1 MNPTDQAIEVFFRA
15 HAQAE
20 ERRGIVKLQNNC
32 GNTILTFFHNV
43 DPRATGPLPRRKFP
57 PSPEFSHY
65 LFNFIAF
72 EIDPKNSLA
81 VKLSSPTESCSF
93 CCASP
98 AEFGKLTDYL
108 CQKVGFVHSSA
119 NPALFKLQSLDHGE
133 SPFLTT
139 LLPNPGKHQDRVSI
153 AGVPVP
159 EVRPVEI
166 SHETLH
172 RDTLFNSIVSPS
184 IVFDVFKFLL
194 PPLEFQADAS
204 YRELK
209 HQWSSVS
216 RAQFQ
221 NNLELPQLMRF
232 VQNEIL
238 KTPDRYVR
246 FTNPRQVQKSL
257 FNLMV
262 TYTVY
267 NWDGAAYNTSLLDL
281 LWPFVDSYLEQN
293 GETFEDLEGEVF
305 PLFVR
310 FFETQGF
317 EELKRSQRQ
326 TFIHPLLVQVGETI
340 QAKFPDLLDGLI
352 QKNVFTLDFLR
363 NDLSRWFLDV
373 FKLGDLKVLWIS
385 ILTFERASEFFESF
399 IIALLLTV
407 VSQVDELNPL
417 DADEFAETFNSVK
430 AGLGLRTLLATTA
443 HVNKVVRGTGEG

>member
-1 MNPTDQAIEVFFRA
+1 M
-15 HAQAE
+15 
-20 ERRGIVKLQNNC
+20 
-32 GNTILTFFHNV
+32 
-43 DPRATGPLPRRKFP
+43 PLP
-57 PSPEFSHY
+57 E
-65 LFNFIAF
+65 L
-72 EIDPKNSLA
+72 
-81 VKLSSPTESCSF
+81 
-93 CCASP
+93 
-98 AEFGKLTDYL
+98 
-108 CQKVGFVHSSA
+108 
-119 NPALFKLQSLDHGE
+119 
-133 SPFLTT
+133 
-139 LLPNPGKHQDRVSI
+139 
-153 AGVPVP
+153 
-159 EVRPVEI
+159 RPVGI

-194 PPLEFQADAS
+194 PPLEFQDDPS

-221 NNLELPQLMRF
+221 NNWELPQLMQF

-293 GETFEDLEGEVF
+293 GENFEDLEDEVF
-305 PLFVR
+305 RPFVR
-310 FFETQGF
+310 FFETQNFG
-317 EELKRSQRQ
+317 ELKRSQRQ
-326 TFIHPLLVQVGETI
+326 TFIRPLLVQVGETI

-430 AGLGLRTLLATTA
+430 AGLDLRTLLATTA
-443 HVNKVVRGTGEG
+443 HVHKVVRGTGEG